1 MHKKILSFLFTALL
15 CYGSSQVH
23 ATATIANLAA
33 LKLYTYTSGNELVYV
48 QGYSTVNDGG
58 EGLFTW
64 DAASS
69 EADNNGTVIQ
79 VGATSGRWRRMYV
92 GAISVKWFG
101 AKGDGATDDQ
111 ASISHA
117 LLAALHFHCDLF
129 LPGSTYNLTSYANP
143 TMHYIFSPPV
153 GTPGSAYRIRIFGEK
168 KTVLTTA
175 LSPAAGA
182 SSIMFIFSTAWE
194 HCMIDH
200 IFFQNTHPLPADSSS
215 IGQTDAILMLGSVG
229 NNNVDFTIQ
238 NCVFEGFSTA
248 ITLNGTVDTRIVK
261 CAFNAPKG
269 RDNAQGTN
277 PMPAVYIWAISNS
290 GGLVINPS
298 ILDCYANGFSGTNI
312 STTITRAPMDGFVYG
327 SPMGGLIANNIVK
340 NCGEE
345 LIEISPDLPAPDN
358 RPVVISDNLLDCS
371 LPAGTAQVGHP
382 TIPSTGNYGIR
393 CEAFGSVISGNTL
406 YNATRGILQYAV
418 NADDYQFRRW
428 QVQDNVIQVSTN
440 TAMKPEYGIFM
451 QGFFNSSARRLQNPN
466 ILNNTIFADG
476 VSLGQN
482 FDAILMASADS
493 AFITGNTFTVSNLT
507 RNGFQ
512 ANFCGITGAY
522 NSNFKDNMIN
532 GIVDKKYDVAGS
544 VPASTYVDWD
554 NFSGQ
559 KISQLTAAATL
570 TAENSTVL
578 GNASAA
584 SFAVTLPSPSDLTVF
599 AKGQGKKIVLKNI
612 TPAASSNTF
621 SVTTPSGLIIGTGSG
636 TTLAIAS
643 GVTVTLQT
651 DGSNWYV
658 L

>member
-15 CYGSSQVH
+15 CYGSGQVH
-23 ATATIANLAA
+23 ATVTIARLSDLRSYVDTTAS
-33 LKLYTYTSGNELVYV
+33 KLVYV
-48 QGYSTVNDGG
+48 QGYSTINDGG
-58 EGLFTW
+58 EGLFALDST
-64 DAASS
+64 SS
-69 EADNNGTVIQ
+69 EADNDGTIIRDSL
-79 VGATSGRWRRMYV
+79 TTGRWRRMYV
-92 GAISVKWFG
+92 GALSVKWFG
-101 AKGDGATDDQ
+101 AKGNGVTDDQ
-111 ASISHA
+111 PSISHA

-129 LPGSTYNLTSYANP
+129 LPGSTYNLASYANP
-143 TMHYIFSPPV
+143 SMHYIFSPPV

-175 LSPAAGA
+175 LYLPTAG
-182 SSIMFIFSTAWE
+182 SSVMFIFSSAWE
-194 HCMIDH
+194 HCMIDN
-200 IFFQNTHPLPADSSS
+200 IFFQNTHPLPADPSTT
-215 IGQTDAILMLGSVG
+215 GQTNAILMVG
-229 NNNVDFTIQ
+229 TVANNNVDFTIQ

-248 ITLNGTVDTRIVK
+248 ITLNGTVDTRIIK

-277 PMPAVYIWAISNS
+277 PQPAVYIWAISNS

-298 ILDCYANGFSGTNI
+298 ILDCYANGFSGTDI
-312 STTITRAPMDGFVYG
+312 TTTITKAPMDGFIYG
-327 SPMGGLIANNIVK
+327 APIGALIANNIVK

-345 LIEISPDLPAPDN
+345 LIDISPDLPAADN
-358 RPVVISDNLLDCS
+358 RPVVISDNFLDCS

-382 TIPSTGNYGIR
+382 TILSTANYAIR
-393 CEAFGSVISGNTL
+393 CEALGSVISGNTI

-440 TAMKPEYGIFM
+440 AAMKPEYGIFM
-451 QGFFNSSARRLQNPN
+451 QGYSVSSTRRLQNPD

-482 FDAILMASADS
+482 YDAIIMAFADS

-512 ANFCGITGAY
+512 ANFCGITSAF

-559 KISQLTAAATL
+559 KINQFTAAATL
-570 TAENSTVL
+570 TAENATVL
-578 GNASAA
+578 GNASTA
-584 SFAVTLPSPSDLTVF
+584 SFAVTLPPPSDLTVF

-621 SVTTPSGLIIGTGSG
+621 SVTTPSGMIIGTGSG

-643 GVTVTLQT
+643 GVVVTLQT